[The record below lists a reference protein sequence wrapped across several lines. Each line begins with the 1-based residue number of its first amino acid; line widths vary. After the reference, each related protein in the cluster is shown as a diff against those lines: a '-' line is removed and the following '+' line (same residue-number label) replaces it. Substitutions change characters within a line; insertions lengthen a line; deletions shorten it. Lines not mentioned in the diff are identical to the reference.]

1 MRARF
6 VQPLVVALVLA
17 LLLTACGSGAAT
29 DADTGASQSSDAR
42 DEWLRSAELG
52 PYAGEQNWEE
62 IEAAAREEGKV
73 TVYSV
78 SSRIFDLA
86 DGLEEKYGIELEA
99 YDLSS
104 AVQMERLKREQDAGQ
119 YVVDVIFNNETPLI
133 LGEFL
138 PEGRVWNFVPS
149 TVAEHLDS
157 EEQEPM
163 YTQRWTSRVL
173 IYNSDTYRDGPPVDN
188 LWDLTREEWRG
199 KVQMPDPLTASVQGY
214 ALATILQHPEEM
226 AAAYEAEFGEP
237 LTEFSEIV
245 QEIAE
250 EPTFEMLAGSEPNAA
265 VEWLYRLLQNDP
277 VFVGSTSDIGD
288 NVGKVGQDDPPL
300 GITTLSNLDDLVPG
314 EIEWAPATSVEPF
327 FGVTFPTVLM
337 IADQA
342 PHPNAAKVLIRYMS
356 EDGFEPWNVPGDY
369 SARDDV
375 AARQAEEFG
384 IDAFDDLDLLRMDSE
399 FVYSTK
405 AAFLELYLELRD

>member
-138 PEGRVWNFVPS
+138 PEGRVWSFVPS

-188 LWDLTREEWRG
+188 LWDLPRDGWRG
-199 KVQMPDPLTASVQGY
+199 EVQVSDPLTARVQGY

-288 NVGKVGQDDPPL
+288 NVGKVGQDDP
-300 GITTLSNLDDLVPG
+300 
-314 EIEWAPATSVEPF
+314 
-327 FGVTFPTVLM
+327 
-337 IADQA
+337 
-342 PHPNAAKVLIRYMS
+342 
-356 EDGFEPWNVPGDY
+356 
-369 SARDDV
+369 
-375 AARQAEEFG
+375 
-384 IDAFDDLDLLRMDSE
+384 
-399 FVYSTK
+399 
-405 AAFLELYLELRD
+405 